1 MIQGNNDYFC
11 KSLIKYKVIMKET
24 KHTSFDKNL
33 YGLTTLIES
42 GTTKF
47 KSQGSGFYYNEMSP
61 MDPNVNGGQWR
72 KIEGTYL
79 ITNRHVALPKIN
91 ECEVL
96 PDYFVFN
103 LREIV
108 NNKVEWLPITLNKE
122 QLRQRLL
129 LHPDSGIDVVA
140 IKVDDLIIDIAKIDP
155 NRQLVIGASL
165 SNDNLPSNSPL
176 TIDVTSD
183 IIVASYPRGFYDV
196 ANKFPIVKSGIISS
210 GWGLNFNNNP
220 IFLIDAQLFPGSSG
234 GLVISK
240 PINVAIIDGKL
251 MHSNEKQFVFL
262 GVYSGE
268 PIQQCAPFDLGDL
281 TIIRKNSYGLGT
293 VWYSYL
299 IPEIIANG
307 LHLQELKKQ

>member
-1 MIQGNNDYFC
+1 MIQGNKDYFC
-11 KSLIKYKVIMKET
+11 KSLIKYKVIMEET

-33 YGLTTLIES
+33 YGLTTLIEC

-61 MDPNVNGGQWR
+61 MDPNVKGGQWR

-103 LREIV
+103 LREVV

-129 LHPDSGIDVVA
+129 LHHDNGIDVVA
-140 IKVDDLIIDIAKIDP
+140 IKVDDLIIDIAKSDP

-240 PINVAIIDGKL
+240 PINVAMIDGKL

-268 PIQQCAPFDLGDL
+268 PVQQCAPFDLGDL

-307 LHLQELKKQ
+307 LHLQ